1 MECRE
6 SVGSSRAAKRVKML
20 VRDRESLKSKIS
32 KEIQVRSRVAEG
44 LESNKMTKSG
54 GKFTSEAPVTSII
67 FIK

>member
-20 VRDRESLKSKIS
+20 VRDCGSLKREIS

-44 LESNKMTKSG
+44 LETSKMTKVS
-54 GKFTSEAPVTSII
+54 SPV
-67 FIK
+67 KHQ